1 MYTVE
6 LKPQAGRFIEGQNR
20 KIQRQLIRRIEALRK
35 DPRPAG
41 SKLLHAAKKI
51 YRVRSGNYRII
62 YRIEVHQVSILTVRH
77 TKQILPLEDLKQAH
91 PKEAQHAVA
100 E

>member
-62 YRIEVHQVSILTVRH
+62 YQIKDEKLLIIIVKVSDRKDIYRNLGALF
-77 TKQILPLEDLKQAH
+77 KAH
-91 PKEAQHAVA
+91 
-100 E
+100 

>member
-35 DPRPAG
+35 DPRPTG

-62 YRIEVHQVSILTVRH
+62 YQIKDEKLLIIIVKVSDRKDIYRNLGTLF
-77 TKQILPLEDLKQAH
+77 KAH
-91 PKEAQHAVA
+91 
-100 E
+100 

>member
-20 KIQRQLIRRIEALRK
+20 KTQRQLIRRIEALRK

-62 YRIEVHQVSILTVRH
+62 YQIKDKKLLIIIVKVSDRKDIYRNLGTLF
-77 TKQILPLEDLKQAH
+77 KAH
-91 PKEAQHAVA
+91 
-100 E
+100 

>member
-62 YRIEVHQVSILTVRH
+62 YQIKDEKLLIIIVKVSDRKDIYRNLGTLF
-77 TKQILPLEDLKQAH
+77 KAH
-91 PKEAQHAVA
+91 
-100 E
+100 

>member
-6 LKPQAGRFIEGQNR
+6 LKPQAGRFIEGQNW

-51 YRVRSGNYRII
+51 YRVRSGNFRII
-62 YRIEVHQVSILTVRH
+62 YQIKDKKLLVIIVKVRDRKDIYRNLG
-77 TKQILPLEDLKQAH
+77 TLLKAH
-91 PKEAQHAVA
+91 
-100 E
+100 